1 MRKESWKS
9 TPNAVYEINYH
20 FVWSTKYRK
29 SVLVPQVDE
38 TLKKVLAQTADEHG
52 YEMLGME
59 VMPDHVHIFLSA
71 PPAVSPAVIAKILKG
86 TSARRLFMAHPQ
98 LKRHLLG
105 GHLWNPSYY
114 VGTAGHVSAET
125 IKRYIEEQKT
135 HADVDSPSE
144 SSRRSGDRTG
154 PS

>member
-1 MRKESWKS
+1 MKKKTWKS

-29 SVLVPQVDE
+29 CVLVPPVD
-38 TLKKVLAQTADEHG
+38 TALKEILAQSAEEHG
-52 YEMLGME
+52 YELLGME

-71 PPAVSPAVIAKILKG
+71 PPAVSPAIVAKVLKG
-86 TSARRLFMAHPQ
+86 ASARRLFMTFPQ
-98 LKRHLLG
+98 LRRRLWG

-135 HADVDSPSE
+135 DADADDQ
-144 SSRRSGDRTG
+144 GAG
-154 PS
+154 PR

>member
-1 MRKESWKS
+1 MKKNAWKS

-29 SVLVPQVDE
+29 SVLVPPVDE
-38 TLKKVLAQTADEHG
+38 TLKAIFRQTADKHG
-52 YEMLGME
+52 YDLLNME
-59 VMPDHVHIFLSA
+59 VMPDHVHLFLSA
-71 PPAVSPAVIAKILKG
+71 RPAISPAVIAKVLKG
-86 TSARRLFMAHPQ
+86 ASARRLFMAYPCLKHQ
-98 LKRHLLG
+98 LWV

-135 HADVDSPSE
+135 YAGVNDSSQNH
-144 SSRRSGDRTG
+144 R
-154 PS
+154 

>member
-1 MRKESWKS
+1 MRKGSWKS

-29 SVLVPQVDE
+29 SVLVPPVDE
-38 TLKKVLAQTADEHG
+38 TLKKVFAQTADEHG

-59 VMPDHVHIFLSA
+59 VMPDHVHLFLSA

-86 TSARRLFMAHPQ
+86 TSARRLFLAHPQ
-98 LKRHLLG
+98 LKHRLWG

-144 SSRRSGDRTG
+144 SSRRSGD
-154 PS
+154 

>member
-1 MRKESWKS
+1 MRKGPWKS

-20 FVWSTKYRK
+20 FVWSTKYRR
-29 SVLVPQVDE
+29 SVLVPPIDE

-71 PPAVSPAVIAKILKG
+71 PPAVSPAIIVKILKG
-86 TSARRLFMAHPQ
+86 TSARRLFTAHPP
-98 LKRHLLG
+98 LKRQLWG

-114 VGTAGHVSAET
+114 VGTAGHVSTET

-135 HADVDSPSE
+135 HADFDSPSE